1 LLERGL
7 SSPKRRGARRDLDL
21 YYYYAAFAQS
31 FVEHKLRELNLPA
44 RSLVLDPWCGSGTTL
59 AAARLHG
66 HRSLGCDINPVSV
79 ILSKSRAAS
88 ARDVDA
94 VLKSLDKA
102 LLSLERRSA
111 EHLQAHTLLWTL
123 RREIFGHK
131 TDGEWA
137 ATRYRSLSPRDALL
151 ATALFFF
158 ARQASVIARSKNP
171 SWRKNG
177 IEARINLSELRLC
190 HGKLLQALESLRIGR
205 AGTPERHV
213 DYDVIQLNNET
224 EHLSAVP
231 VAEAVIT
238 SPPYLT
244 RLDYGVSTGLEWRL
258 LKNDPEADLTE
269 WRSRF
274 TGSVLTYRTTSST
287 FALPRSVGDVLS
299 AIQRHE
305 SKAARTYYFQFF
317 RNYFVGIQNAIG
329 NITDACKLGAR
340 GLFVVQ
346 DSQFKD
352 INIPLT
358 FLFSQMLENC
368 GWVIDNVEP
377 FSISPTFYKINSK
390 RWAAEHF
397 VRSENLIWATR
408 MS

>member
-1 LLERGL
+1 MLERGL
-7 SSPKRRGARRDLDL
+7 SSPKRRGARRDVDL
-21 YYYYAAFAQS
+21 YYYYAAFDQS
-31 FVEHKLRELNLPA
+31 FVEQKLRELSLPVG
-44 RSLVLDPWCGSGTTL
+44 SLVLDPWCGSGTAL
-59 AAARLHG
+59 AAACSHG
-66 HRSLGCDINPVSV
+66 HRSFGCDINPVSV
-79 ILSKSRAAS
+79 ILSKSRFAS
-88 ARDVDA
+88 VRDVDA
-94 VLKSLDKA
+94 VLRVLDRA
-102 LLSLERRSA
+102 LSSLEKRSE
-111 EHLQAHTLLWTL
+111 EHRQAAAVLWAL
-123 RREIFGHK
+123 RRETLGAK
-131 TDGEWA
+131 TDDVWA
-137 ATRYRSLSPRDALL
+137 ATRYDSLSARDALL

-158 ARQASVIARSKNP
+158 ARKAAVVARSKNP
-171 SWRKNG
+171 SWRKDG
-177 IEARINLSELRLC
+177 TEAQLSVPELKSC
-190 HGKLLQALESLRIGR
+190 HGKLLQCLEGLRR
-205 AGTPERHV
+205 ERKEPLQNRTKYRV
-213 DYDVIQLNNET
+213 TQLNNESESIST
-224 EHLSAVP
+224 EP
-231 VAEAVIT
+231 VADAVIT

-258 LKNDPEADLTE
+258 LRNDPTADLMD

-274 TGSVLTYRTTSST
+274 TGSVLTYRIATST
-287 FALPRSVGDVLS
+287 YALPRSVGDLLS

-329 NITDACKLGAR
+329 NITDASKLGAR

-358 FLFSQMLENC
+358 FLFSQMLENR

>member
-1 LLERGL
+1 
-7 SSPKRRGARRDLDL
+7 LDL

-31 FVEHKLRELNLPA
+31 FVEHKLRELDLPA

-66 HRSLGCDINPVSV
+66 HRSVGCDINPVSV
-79 ILSKSRAAS
+79 VLSKSRFAS
-88 ARDVDA
+88 IRDVDA
-94 VLKSLDKA
+94 VLSALDKA
-102 LLSLERRSA
+102 LLSLEKRSA
-111 EHLQAHTLLWTL
+111 EHQQAHILLWTF

-131 TDGEWA
+131 TDSAWA

-158 ARQASVIARSKNP
+158 ARQASVVARSKNP

-177 IEARINLSELRLC
+177 TEARISLAQLKSD
-190 HGKLLQALESLRIGR
+190 HGKLLEVLESLRK
-205 AGTPERHV
+205 ERTETLEHSIDCNV
-213 DYDVIQLNNET
+213 TQLNNET
-224 EHLSAVP
+224 ERLSAVP
-231 VAEAVIT
+231 FADAVIT

-258 LKNDPEADLTE
+258 LKNDPEADLTD

-274 TGSVLTYRTTSST
+274 TGSVLTYRTPTSTYS
-287 FALPRSVGDVLS
+287 LPRSVGDLLS

-329 NITDACKLGAR
+329 NITHACKPGAR

-352 INIPLT
+352 INVSLT
-358 FLFSQMLENC
+358 FFFSQMLENC
-368 GWVIDNVEP
+368 GWAVDKVEP

-390 RWAAEHF
+390 RWAAENF

-408 MS
+408 IG